1 MGLLNRKLQKKY
13 LKLSQTQLI
22 EHLLI
27 IYVCFFYP
35 DFEPDSSFF
44 SALRVRING
53 GRVYLCRHVML
64 QKFYSYSFISIIFN

>member
-53 GRVYLCRHVML
+53 GRVYIYLD
-64 QKFYSYSFISIIFN
+64 SILYMCFEFHLDLSLK